1 MAFSSEIFGANTGTS
16 IAKRKAASAAG
27 EKIADQGRYGDS
39 MVINASPFTQ
49 KLLTSMGGA
58 GTFNPKTG
66 MLEFFNVDEAV
77 RRRMK
82 KGY

>member
-39 MVINASPFTQ
+39 MVIQMTFRPQ
-49 KLLTSMGGA
+49 L
-58 GTFNPKTG
+58 GTG
-66 MLEFFNVDEAV
+66 IL
-77 RRRMK
+77 
-82 KGY
+82 

>member
-1 MAFSSEIFGANTGTS
+1 
-16 IAKRKAASAAG
+16 
-27 EKIADQGRYGDS
+27 
-39 MVINASPFTQ
+39 
-49 KLLTSMGGA
+49 MGGA

-77 RRRMK
+77 KRRMK